1 MRFGFKELND
11 DEKDSFFDVICAAA
25 ADLPD
30 PCPLLEDFGSHSSA
44 LVGATYAGYKFLRSR
59 HEYKKFMQH
68 FENESRKLIPY
79 KVTSEEANQIFKAV
93 EKYIKKIR
101 KEEKKL
107 SFYFLHKEKAP
118 ELVDCLFRECNN
130 ALEDK
135 EISDEALRS
144 VLNNLVSILLQNNK
158 GVMLLTELSDITK
171 DILDRLK
178 QDGKDIDILK
188 NDLEALKKALD
199 ALLPKYAIYVNNAE
213 LPSVITSNIFSFRN
227 PNITFCGRESELTKL
242 KEWLKR
248 PGISVWGITGP
259 GGIGKSRLALHFAQL
274 DEADWQTVWLDEA
287 LLKALLGCTEFN
299 FNKPVLFICDYASQ
313 YESHLKLIID
323 KMSWANANAKF
334 LLLERSVVWYNEF
347 RCKNDIIKENALKD
361 PIELE
366 KSAFSDDDY
375 FNIMHDIADHEY
387 EGRMIPDD
395 DMRSIIE
402 KSKQLS
408 DGEGSVRC
416 LFLMLITDAYLRDES
431 IQVINAKELLHNYI
445 EHSKKIISDKYGE
458 EITESGLRV
467 LAYAT
472 VCDGVKWEEKYPAIQ
487 SDLDKIMEH
496 FPDDREKVN
505 DFFSQ
510 LSETE
515 ISNTVAALKP
525 DLIGEFL
532 FLNIWENL
540 FISSQT
546 KWISELCN
554 NNFSKRFLARCLA
567 DWQEKADLLE
577 SVFFEE
583 NVDNQIRFFGSAVFC
598 TAVSILDSEA
608 MQMEYLD
615 RIKLL
620 DIDHSGIVLANY
632 IMSVNFIFTNAMKET
647 REKCINLIYD
657 IKWDQYRC
665 DFVEESYSL
674 ELALI
679 NAAEVLHSNGN
690 YDEALK
696 YYEKALE
703 FDLNAHET
711 EFEYEQTS
719 RIYNNIALIYRIK
732 NDYNSALVN
741 YNKALDVSI
750 KIFGSDDPNTTN
762 IYSNIACVYIEL
774 HDYEKALDYFM
785 KDLKACQNEYGADH
799 HNTAKCYNNI
809 ANLYQREGKIDEAI
823 KWFEKGVDIL
833 EKTLGENHLR
843 TAVLYDGCAGAYKAK
858 GEYEHAKNLY
868 MRALQTREKSLGVNH
883 PDTAYTYNNLAG
895 VYKDLRRLDDAMH
908 LYEKALKIRQSVYG
922 EINMNTSMTYNG
934 MGTVYDLKGDY
945 KNALFCYKKAFNIR
959 KELFGEK
966 DLSLAVIYDN
976 IAESYNH
983 MGERNTAITNYRNA
997 LNIRKKGLDRNHSDI
1012 ASTYLKLAA
1021 IYYEKEDYDN
1031 AINNY
1036 KEALKIEEK
1045 VLGKDHISTAYV
1057 YYNLAALYFLEKKY
1071 EKALE
1076 YAKKSEESLEKNYDK
1091 KNERLQST
1099 YKILLKIY
1107 THKKNHKKI
1116 LYYQKKLCNI

>member
-1 MRFGFKELND
+1 MQFGFKELND
-11 DEKDSFFDVICAAA
+11 EEKDLFFGVLSSAAA
-25 ADLPD
+25 EIPELIKDL
-30 PCPLLEDFGSHSSA
+30 GTHSSA
-44 LVGATYAGYKFLRSR
+44 LFGVGYAGYKFLRSR
-59 HEYKKFMQH
+59 HEYKKFIQH

-79 KVTSEEANQIFKAV
+79 NVNFEEANQIFKAV
-93 EKYIKKIR
+93 EGYIKKIR
-101 KEEKKL
+101 NEEKKL
-107 SFYFLHKEKAP
+107 SFYYLHKEKAP
-118 ELVDCLFRECNN
+118 ELVECLFKECVNV
-130 ALEDK
+130 LKDK
-135 EISDEALRS
+135 KITDEVLRS
-144 VLNNLVSILLQNNK
+144 VLTNLVSILIQNNK

-199 ALLPKYAIYVNNAE
+199 ALLPKYATYVNNAE

-259 GGIGKSRLALHFAQL
+259 GGIGKSRLALHLARL
-274 DEADWQTVWLDEA
+274 DDADWQTVWLDEA

-313 YESHLKLIID
+313 YESQLKLIID

-334 LLLERSVVWYNEF
+334 LLLERSAVWYNEF
-347 RCKNDIIKENALKD
+347 RCKNDIIKENSLKD

-375 FNIMHDIADHEY
+375 FHIMQDIADHEY

-395 DMRSIIE
+395 AKRSIIE
-402 KSKQLS
+402 KSKELS
-408 DGEGSVRC
+408 EGEGYVRC

-515 ISNTVAALKP
+515 ISNIVVALKP

-532 FLNIWENL
+532 FLNIWEKL
-540 FISSQT
+540 FKSSRI

-567 DWQEKADLLE
+567 DWQDNSDLLE

-583 NVDNQIRFFGSAVFC
+583 NVDDQIRFWGSAVFC
-598 TAVSILDSEA
+598 TAIFILDSEA

-620 DIDHSGIVLANY
+620 DIDHSGIILVNY
-632 IMSVNFIFTNAMKET
+632 IMSVNFIFTNSMKET
-647 REKCINLIYD
+647 REKCLNLIYE

-665 DFVEESYSL
+665 DSVEESYPL
-674 ELALI
+674 ELALA
-679 NAAEVLHSNGN
+679 NAAEVLQSNGN

-696 YYEKALE
+696 YYEKALK
-703 FDLNAHET
+703 LNLNSYET
-711 EFEYEQTS
+711 EFEDEQTS
-719 RIYNNIALIYRIK
+719 KIYNNIALIYKIK
-732 NDYNSALVN
+732 NDYKSALVN

-750 KIFGSDDPNTTN
+750 TLFGSDDPNTTS

-774 HDYEKALDYFM
+774 HDYEKAQNYFM
-785 KDLKACQNEYGADH
+785 KDLKACEKEYGSDH
-799 HNTAKCYNNI
+799 HKTAICYNNI
-809 ANLYQREGKIDEAI
+809 ANIYQREGKIDEAI

-833 EKTLGENHLR
+833 KKTFGENHLR
-843 TAVLYDGCAGAYKAK
+843 TALLYDGCAGAYKAK
-858 GEYEHAKNLY
+858 GEYDHAEKLY
-868 MRALQTREKSLGVNH
+868 MRALQTREKVLGVNH
-883 PDTAYTYNNLAG
+883 PDTASTYNNLAG
-895 VYKDLRRLDDAMH
+895 VYKDLRRLDEAMH
-908 LYEKALKIRQSVYG
+908 FYEKSLKIRQNIYG
-922 EINMNTSMTYNG
+922 ELNMNTSQTYNG
-934 MGTVYDLKGDY
+934 MGIVYDLKGDY
-945 KNALFCYKKAFNIR
+945 KNALLCYQKTLDIR
-959 KELFGEK
+959 KKLFGEE

-976 IAESYNH
+976 MAELYNH
-983 MGERNTAITNYRNA
+983 MGEVNTAITNYRNA

-1012 ASTYLKLAA
+1012 ASTYCNLAA
-1021 IYYEKEDYDN
+1021 QYYEKRDYDN
-1031 AINNY
+1031 AIRNY
-1036 KEALKIEEK
+1036 QEALKIREK
-1045 VLGKDHISTAYV
+1045 VLGKNHIYTAFV
-1057 YYNLAALYFLEKKY
+1057 YYNLAALYFLVKKY
-1071 EKALE
+1071 EKSLE
-1076 YAKKSEESLEKNYDK
+1076 YAKKSEESYETNYDEKN
-1091 KNERLQST
+1091 EGLQRT
-1099 YKILLKIY
+1099 YQVLLEIY
-1107 THKKNHKKI
+1107 IHKKNHKKI
-1116 LYYQKKLCNI
+1116 LYYQKKLCNK